1 MESIE
6 SLPYYMS
13 LAQGA
18 SPPKGRQMTIRW
30 YAHLSRDA
38 LVMDVGGQV
47 FHLLRVQKP
56 ELPHLNVI
64 GELREADAALGGLEK
79 IVSHDGSANTNAAD
93 ALSTNTA
100 WLALPVYAHIV
111 VHLEKKFHVRYSD
124 EWNMLSSDQKEKE
137 EHLDKRNSSRSTP
150 ADTLVTDP
158 DLCRIKF
165 GRGGT

>member
-79 IVSHDGSANTNAAD
+79 IVSDDGSANTDAAD
-93 ALSTNTA
+93 ALPTDTE
-100 WLALPVYAHIV
+100 WLALPNFARPSC
-111 VHLEKKFHVRYSD
+111 FHRGLHKNHSMPFAKSFQRYG
-124 EWNMLSSDQKEKE
+124 KE
-137 EHLDKRNSSRSTP
+137 LRNGMV
-150 ADTLVTDP
+150 AA
-158 DLCRIKF
+158 
-165 GRGGT
+165 GNGGAMWI